1 MGGQLLSAE
10 AQFSLTRAK
19 PLLPN
24 LDACNHLIFVDSR
37 QTLQHAKKI
46 NLAVQKCPTQIF
58 VGSTTE
64 EPPTNRFLL
73 AVICYLIAS
82 D

>member
-10 AQFSLTRAK
+10 AKLPPLHTKQ
-19 PLLPN
+19 LLPN

-37 QTLQHAKKI
+37 QTPQPAKKI